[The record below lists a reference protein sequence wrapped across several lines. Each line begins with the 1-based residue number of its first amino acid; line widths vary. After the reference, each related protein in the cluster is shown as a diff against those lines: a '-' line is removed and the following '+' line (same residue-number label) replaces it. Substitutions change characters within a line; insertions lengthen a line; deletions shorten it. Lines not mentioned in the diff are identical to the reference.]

1 MIVLDTNVISAA
13 MCIDTEPEIV
23 AWLDRQPP
31 DELWITAVT
40 VFEVRFGIAILPAG
54 RRRRALEA
62 AFALALRDDL
72 ENRILPFD
80 RRAADAAGDIAARR
94 RASGNPVDV
103 RDTQI
108 AGIVTVHSAT
118 LATRNVSLFQDLSVP
133 VVNPWDGD

>member
-13 MCIDTEPEIV
+13 MRIDTEPEIV

-72 ENRILPFD
+72 EDRILPFD
-80 RRAADAAGDIAARR
+80 RRAADAAGDFAARR
-94 RASGNPVDV
+94 RASGNPVVV

-118 LATRNVSLFQDLSVP
+118 LATRNARHFQDLSVP